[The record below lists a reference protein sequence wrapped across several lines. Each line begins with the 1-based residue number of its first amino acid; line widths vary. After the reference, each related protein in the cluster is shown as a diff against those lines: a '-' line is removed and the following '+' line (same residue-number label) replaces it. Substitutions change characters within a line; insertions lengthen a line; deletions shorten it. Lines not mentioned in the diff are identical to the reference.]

1 MTTENRALT
10 LSAAAALMLGVM
22 GVVVSLATGSGAIL
36 LDGAFNLSFFV
47 TALATLRVVRLL
59 QRPDDHDYPFGYL
72 QFEPMINTVKAAL
85 ILVVGMVALIDA
97 GVSIHRGGNELSA
110 GLAMAYA
117 ALATAVCGLLVMALR
132 RARGRATSP
141 LVEADMENWLV
152 NFAIS
157 LGMLAAFGLALF
169 LQRRGLEGAARL
181 VDPVLV
187 GLVVMLTLGVPI
199 RMARRGLLALLQRAP
214 APDVVATI
222 DGLVRGALSDLPM
235 RALYLRVVQP
245 GRTTYVLVHVLLGEA
260 AADISVARTDEL
272 RGSIVSAVAGR
283 YPPAIVDVVFTTVAE
298 FAAPPTGFAADP
310 GPT

>member
-1 MTTENRALT
+1 
-10 LSAAAALMLGVM
+10 M
-22 GVVVSLATGSGAIL
+22 GVVVSLVTGSGAIL

-47 TALATLRVVRLL
+47 TALAALRVVRLL
-59 QRPDDHDYPFGYL
+59 QRPDDRDYPFGYL

-110 GLAMAYA
+110 GPAMAYA
-117 ALATAVCGLLVMALR
+117 ALATAVCGLLVLALR
-132 RARGRATSP
+132 RARATSP
-141 LVEADMENWLV
+141 LVVADMENWLV

-169 LQRRGLEGAARL
+169 FQRRGLKDAARL

-214 APDVVATI
+214 APDVVAAI
-222 DGLVRGALSDLPM
+222 DRLVRGALPDLPI
-235 RALYLRVVQP
+235 RALYVRVVQP
-245 GRTTYVLVHVLLGEA
+245 GRTTYVLVHVLLGDA
-260 AADISVARTDEL
+260 AADMSVSRTDEL
-272 RGSIVSAVAGR
+272 RGTIIAAVASR

-298 FAAPPTGFAADP
+298 FAAPTTGFAADF
-310 GPT
+310 GPV